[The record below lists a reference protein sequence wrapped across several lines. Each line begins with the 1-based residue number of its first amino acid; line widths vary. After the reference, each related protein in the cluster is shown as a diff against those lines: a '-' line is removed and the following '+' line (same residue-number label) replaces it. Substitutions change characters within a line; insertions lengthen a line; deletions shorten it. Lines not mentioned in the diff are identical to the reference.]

1 MIPLCDITKLYLE
14 KYLKEARPKMAVEGE
29 KSLFVSSLGQRFTT
43 RSLESHKKYSN
54 LANIDKNINPTMLR
68 HSFAIHLLNEGANI
82 AVVSKILGN
91 VNLSSLQVYLNHI
104 DKNVRREIKEKHPR
118 NDVDVELQKQKLNR
132 LYSKF
137 YNLEGAYLYE
147 QSNLDCN

>member
-1 MIPLCDITKLYLE
+1 
-14 KYLKEARPKMAVEGE
+14 
-29 KSLFVSSLGQRFTT
+29 
-43 RSLESHKKYSN
+43 
-54 LANIDKNINPTMLR
+54 MLR

>member
-1 MIPLCDITKLYLE
+1 
-14 KYLKEARPKMAVEGE
+14 MAVEGE
-29 KSLFVSSLGQRFTT
+29 KSLFVSSLGQRFT
-43 RSLESHKKYSN
+43 RQGLWKVIKKYSN

-118 NDVDVELQKQKLNR
+118 NDVDVELQKAEAK
-132 LYSKF
+132 
-137 YNLEGAYLYE
+137 
-147 QSNLDCN
+147 

>member
-1 MIPLCDITKLYLE
+1 
-14 KYLKEARPKMAVEGE
+14 
-29 KSLFVSSLGQRFTT
+29 
-43 RSLESHKKYSN
+43 
-54 LANIDKNINPTMLR
+54 MLR

-118 NDVDVELQKQKLNR
+118 NDVDVELQKAEAK
-132 LYSKF
+132 
-137 YNLEGAYLYE
+137 
-147 QSNLDCN
+147 